1 MRHSLAFETAGVSA
15 DTLTSL
21 VEAVKD
27 DPAPVVTSVRESV
40 QRSQQDVNNCMMGGW
55 TS

>member
-1 MRHSLAFETAGVSA
+1 MNSNLQTAEVSA
-15 DTLTSL
+15 DALSTL
-21 VEAVKD
+21 VEAVKQ
-27 DPAPVVTSVRESV
+27 DPAPVVTAVRESV

>member
-1 MRHSLAFETAGVSA
+1 MNRTIETAGVSA
-15 DTLTSL
+15 DALSAL
-21 VEAVKD
+21 VEAVKQ
-27 DPAPVVTSVRESV
+27 DPAPVVSSVRENV

>member
-1 MRHSLAFETAGVSA
+1 MRHNLALETAGIPA

-27 DPAPVVTSVRESV
+27 DPAPVVTFVQASV
-40 QRSQQDVNNCMMGGW
+40 QRSQKDVNNCMMGGW